1 MILKNFCGPIKSPQ
15 RKTRKEKNWCW
26 DRWKWKYL
34 ERDNLIVL
42 DNVSRL
48 ADRSRS
54 IVTFLTT
61 CRKFRYSV
69 LYLFHKTALSSLRW
83 KGILSQTQMFCIF
96 SLAMDLVLNNLM
108 KFVFR
113 SVSAKEKV
121 SRQQLWLTYLVQ
133 TLARENWLFLFL
145 PKQETPCVQCC

>member
-1 MILKNFCGPIKSPQ
+1 M
-15 RKTRKEKNWCW
+15 
-26 DRWKWKYL
+26 
-34 ERDNLIVL
+34 L

-61 CRKFRYSV
+61 CRKCGYSV

-83 KGILSQTQMFCIF
+83 KGILSQMQMFCIF

-121 SRQQLWLTYLVQ
+121 SRQQLWLTNLVQ
-133 TLARENWLFLFL
+133 TLVRENWLFLFL
-145 PKQETPCVQCC
+145 PKQETPCAQCC